1 MKKLITSVVLLSG
14 MLAYSQE
21 QTKDSLKTKKIEEVT
36 LTKKVFQK
44 KADRLVYDV
53 AASPIAKGNNAF
65 DLLKETP
72 LVSSTDDKN
81 IRISGKSNAI
91 IFINGKRT
99 NMNADALESFLK
111 SMPAENIAK
120 IEVITL
126 PGSEY
131 NVESSDGIINI
142 VLKKKQTDGT
152 SGNFRFGNTQAK
164 RNSQSASASLNFRKN
179 KLAINSNFS
188 SRNNLRDQDYIL
200 RNGDANF
207 NNTST
212 GFVKNT
218 DFDLGGYINA
228 DYELNE
234 KNSIGLS
241 YNSWYSETQDAQSNL
256 LNKVNFLDQNNVSKT
271 IYNRAVNDMFAKDF
285 NNSLNLN
292 YENKLDDKGS
302 KINLNVAYLNYTKS
316 QTGINITTNTDATG
330 NFISEAAK
338 FNQSTPQNIDNIS
351 STLDFTKIFEK
362 FTFSAGGNFN
372 KTKTDNATY
381 LERYNY
387 TTQSYI
393 EDENQSNHFIYDE
406 KIGGIYANVE
416 KNFGEKFSAKL
427 GARVEFTDSF
437 GEILDTN
444 INIERNNTN
453 FLPTLNLNYN
463 IHKDH
468 SLSYAF
474 TSRVRRPSFWEINP
488 ERVYLTEVNYVQN
501 NPFMKASSV
510 YNQELMYMFKNTYF
524 IQISD
529 SYTKDATTQVPL
541 QRTIKN
547 NKGENVKELRY
558 IRTNYGSE
566 NTFSINLGMNKSFF
580 KQIWNAN
587 YVLGLQINSYT
598 GSVDTDPIT
607 GENFSPFN
615 TSGSLT
621 TPFFQINNNI
631 RLSSKKDWFAGVNFF
646 YLGKRRIDLGILDP
660 LASLDLS
667 LKKIWNDF
675 TFMAELRDVFNTN
688 WITINSIQNEGNY
701 NYIDQNQYNR
711 RFSLSITYNFGNKK
725 LKKARNIEGA
735 ADDIKNRTGN

>member
-1 MKKLITSVVLLSG
+1 

-302 KINLNVAYLNYTKS
+302 KVNLNVAYLNYTKS

-362 FTFSAGGNFN
+362 FTFSVGGNFN
-372 KTKTDNATY
+372 KTKTDNDTY

-393 EDENQSNHFIYDE
+393 VDENQSNHFIYDE

-675 TFMAELRDVFNTN
+675 TFMAEVTDVFNTN

-711 RFSLSITYNFGNKK
+711 RFSISITYNFGNKK